1 MSRSR
6 VHDFQDLMRH
16 RIEEVLLVAS
26 PYDAFI
32 LEQDEQLDE
41 RGLSEL
47 DHMPDITAV
56 SSGAEALS
64 LAVREPRSRLILT
77 TSHIGDMSAVDLA
90 RKVRDARPEVP
101 VVLLA
106 YDIGEMSALATR
118 PEARDVLDAAFLWQG
133 DVRLLGAIVR
143 SVEDRLNVERDA
155 IGSASR
161 PSCSSRTTSVHV
173 FLPPRHLR
181 PK

>member
-1 MSRSR
+1 MIRTR
-6 VHDFQDLMRH
+6 VHEFQDLMRH

-41 RGLSEL
+41 QGPVDL
-47 DHMPDITAV
+47 DHLPDIKAV

-64 LAVREPRSRLILT
+64 LATRDTRSRLILT

-90 RKVRDARPEVP
+90 RKVRDVRPGIP

-106 YDIGEMSALATR
+106 YDSGEVNALAMR
-118 PEARDVLDAAFLWQG
+118 PETG
-133 DVRLLGAIVR
+133 DVIEFKSDRIEQLQDEIARELGYDIVHHRLELYGRKRRA
-143 SVEDRLNVERDA
+143 
-155 IGSASR
+155 G
-161 PSCSSRTTSVHV
+161 
-173 FLPPRHLR
+173 
-181 PK
+181 